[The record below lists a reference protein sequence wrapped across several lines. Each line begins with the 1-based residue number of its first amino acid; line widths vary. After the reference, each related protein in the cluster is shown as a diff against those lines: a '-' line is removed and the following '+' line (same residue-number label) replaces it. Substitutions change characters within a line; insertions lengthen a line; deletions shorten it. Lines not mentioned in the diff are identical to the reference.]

1 MKRILSYAALVCAA
15 GAVLVSCGQSAETKG
30 YETNDLRYIPLKTE
44 EGLYTYVDTETGE
57 AKGSY
62 EEATLYRDGLALVR
76 PEGSEGYIYVDH
88 NQEKAIE
95 DTFASASIFSE
106 GIAWVARKGGHLEA
120 IDTKGKRLFE
130 LKEAE
135 GACAFKEGVA
145 VFMRGEDG
153 AWGVVNKKGE
163 VVVKPSFTMTSSN
176 YDGGLLAVGEPDGGI
191 GFVNKKG
198 EVVIPMEYDQVL
210 IEEWDRFIDNPTRYN
225 LYGQVETGRIPV
237 KKNGKWGVINR
248 SGKWII
254 NPQFDLIVADGERYL
269 FRKDWK
275 YGWCDEEGKYVI
287 NPQFENALPSEG
299 YDLMAVKDGSSD
311 EYGYINAKGKWVI
324 EPQYELAMPFLP
336 SGVAFVYYKG
346 EWGAI
351 DRKGEWV
358 INPQYLALHVVSDN
372 LALVMDSGEKIGLI
386 NSKGEYVVAPEY
398 SDCSMELLTNRYGQ
412 VDYVAAESDY
422 VDVAGMA
429 QTLVTAIRKLKTVT
443 TGELKKEIGESKFR
457 KGGGDVKIERAV
469 EDDMVISVTAPDVN
483 AWNRVSDGWFGYNYV
498 FRPDVKISS
507 FTLTVSMI
515 DKAARFVSEIAEAT
529 NAHLAQEAGAETKT
543 EGNVSVTETKER
555 KVIVAPGE
563 SGLAI
568 VVETK

>member
-30 YETNDLRYIPLKTE
+30 YQTDDLRYIPLKTE

-62 EEATLYRDGLALVR
+62 EMATLYKDGLALVR
-76 PEGSEGYIYVDH
+76 PEGEEGYIYVDH

-95 DTFASASIFSE
+95 DTFASASIFNE
-106 GIAWVARKGGHLEA
+106 GIAWVARQGGHLEA

-135 GACAFKEGVA
+135 GAFAFKEGVA
-145 VFMRGEDG
+145 VFMRGEDE
-153 AWGVVNKKGE
+153 ARGVVNKKGE
-163 VVVKPSFTMTSSN
+163 VVVQPSFTLTSSD

-191 GFVNKKG
+191 GFVDKKG
-198 EVVIPMEYDQVL
+198 EMVIPMEYDQVL
-210 IEEWDRFIDNPTRYN
+210 IEERDRFIDNPTRYN
-225 LYGQVETGRIPV
+225 LYGQVETGCIPV
-237 KKNGKWGVINR
+237 KKNGKWGVIDR

-254 NPQFDLIVADGERYL
+254 NPQFDLIVADGDRYL
-269 FRKDWK
+269 FRKDWR
-275 YGWCDEEGKYVI
+275 YGWCDEKGKYVI
-287 NPQFENALPSEG
+287 NPQFKDAQPSEG
-299 YDLMAVKDGSSD
+299 YDLMAVQDEESD
-311 EYGYINAKGKWVI
+311 EYGYIDKKGKWVI

-358 INPQYLALHVVSDN
+358 INPQYRALHVVSDN

-386 NSKGEYVVAPEY
+386 NNKGEYVVAPEY
-398 SDCSMELLTNRYGQ
+398 SDCSMALLTNRYGL
-412 VDYVAAESDY
+412 VDCEMAESDY
-422 VDVAGMA
+422 VDVEGMA
-429 QTLVTAIRKLKTVT
+429 QKLVTAIGKLKTVT

-469 EDDMVISVTAPDVN
+469 EGDMVISVTAPDVN
-483 AWNRVSDGWFGYNYV
+483 AWSRVSDGWFGYNYV
-498 FRPDVKISS
+498 FRPEVKISS
-507 FTLTVSMI
+507 FTLTVSMTG
-515 DKAARFVSEIAEAT
+515 KAARFTEEIAEAT
-529 NAHLAQEAGAETKT
+529 KTLLAQEAGAETKA

>member
-1 MKRILSYAALVCAA
+1 M
-15 GAVLVSCGQSAETKG
+15 
-30 YETNDLRYIPLKTE
+30 
-44 EGLYTYVDTETGE
+44 
-57 AKGSY
+57 
-62 EEATLYRDGLALVR
+62 
-76 PEGSEGYIYVDH
+76 
-88 NQEKAIE
+88 
-95 DTFASASIFSE
+95 
-106 GIAWVARKGGHLEA
+106 ARKGGHLEA

-135 GACAFKEGVA
+135 GAFAFKEGVA
-145 VFMRGEDG
+145 VFMRGEDE
-153 AWGVVNKKGE
+153 AFGVVNKKGE
-163 VVVKPSFTMTSSN
+163 VVVKHSFTMTSSD
-176 YDGGLLAVGEPDGGI
+176 YDGGLLIVGEADGGF
-191 GFVNKKG
+191 GFADKKG
-198 EVVIPMEYDQVL
+198 EVVIPMEYDRVL
-210 IEEWDRFIDNPTRYN
+210 IEESDRFIDNPTRYN
-225 LYGQVETGRIPV
+225 FYGLVETGRIPV
-237 KKNGKWGVINR
+237 KKNGKWGVIDR

-254 NPQFDLIVADGERYL
+254 NPQFDLIVADGDRYL
-269 FRKDWK
+269 FRKDWR
-275 YGWCDEEGKYVI
+275 YGWCDAKGKYVI
-287 NPQFENALPSEG
+287 NPQFKDALPSEG
-299 YDLMAVKDGSSD
+299 YDLMAVKDEKSD
-311 EYGYINAKGKWVI
+311 EYGYIDKKGKWVI
-324 EPQYELAMPFLP
+324 EPHYDLATPFLP
-336 SGVAFVYYKG
+336 SGVALVYYND

-358 INPQYLALHVVSDN
+358 INPQYRALHVVSDN

-429 QTLVTAIRKLKTVT
+429 QTLVTAIGKLKTVT

-469 EDDMVISVTAPDVN
+469 EGDMVISVTAPDVN
-483 AWNRVSDGWFGYNYV
+483 AWSRVSDGWFGYNYV
-498 FRPDVKISS
+498 FRPEVKISS

-529 NAHLAQEAGAETKT
+529 NRLLAQETGAATKT
-543 EGNVSVTETKER
+543 EGDVSVTETKER